1 MVTASKEKRQ
11 AVVQVMNG
19 PDKRTISQVVSD
31 KP

>member
-1 MVTASKEKRQ
+1 VTASKNQRQ

-19 PDKRTISQVVSD
+19 PDKRTINQVLSD